1 MVRQCC
7 CMAVSLAGLFP
18 GVGHAAESG
27 YPSRPVRMVVPFA
40 PGGAGDFM
48 ARIIQPK
55 LAAVLGQQVV
65 VDNRPGAAGSIGVK
79 LASEA
84 TPDGYT
90 VLLGNVGA
98 MSINPSFEKFATV
111 DVFREFRGISQ
122 VVDVPGAL
130 VVHPSVAARS
140 VSELVALLKTKPGQ
154 LNYGSSGGSSAN
166 RLVMELFLTSTGTRM
181 VHVPYK
187 GGAGQVMTGL
197 LGNEVQASFSTAF
210 SVVNHVRAGRIN
222 ILGVVATQRI
232 PEFSS
237 VPTMLEQGH
246 SGLADGSWQGIF
258 VRKQTR
264 DAVANK
270 LFSAVTSAMRDPE
283 SVRRVQKG
291 GATVVLSQ
299 SMQAFE
305 KHWREEHARYQKVI
319 RDAGIKSE

>member
-7 CMAVSLAGLFP
+7 CMAVCLAGLLL
-18 GVGHAAESG
+18 GVAQAAENS
-27 YPSRPVRMVVPFA
+27 YPSRPIRMVVPFA

-48 ARIIQPK
+48 VRIIQPK
-55 LAAVLGQQVV
+55 LAGTLGQPVV

-90 VLLGNVGA
+90 LLLGNVGA
-98 MSINPSFEKFATV
+98 MAINPSFEQFATV

-140 VSELVALLKTKPGQ
+140 VSELVTLMKAKPGQ

-166 RLVMELFLTSTGTRM
+166 RLVMELFLSSTGTRM

-197 LGNEVQASFSTAF
+197 LGNEVQTSFSTAF
-210 SVVNHVRAGRIN
+210 SVVSHVRAGRIN
-222 ILGVVATQRI
+222 ILGVVAPQRI
-232 PEFSS
+232 PEFSN
-237 VPTMLEQGH
+237 VPTMLEQGQ
-246 SGLADGSWQGIF
+246 SGLTDGSWQGIF
-258 VRKQTR
+258 VRKSTQ

-270 LFSAVTSAMRDPE
+270 LFSAVTTAMKDPD
-283 SVRRVQKG
+283 SVLRVQKG
-291 GATVVLSQ
+291 GATVILSQ
-299 SMQAFE
+299 SPQEFE
-305 KHWREEHARYQKVI
+305 KLWRAEHARYQKVI
-319 RDAGIKSE
+319 KEAGIRSE